1 MYGHS
6 MHRVY
11 DDWLDLMLHSLQ
23 RDDEN
28 YLETLEDY
36 GEEEAQIFA
45 EAFGEL
51 QNAMGETNT
60 DILGIVYEE
69 LGQASDHF
77 GQHFTPHNVCEMK
90 AEMVIGADQDTEREE
105 PYTIADP
112 ASGTGRLLIYA
123 AKQIP
128 GDVDAV
134 FYGQDKDSTCA
145 KMTALNM
152 VFFNMDGYAV
162 QGDSLTLD
170 KRRAWETRGSPM
182 GGEIREL
189 EEEDFPEIDYEAVK
203 EEVEQEAEEIEQ
215 EELGGHEVEL
225 VDLKDTEET
234 TLSDFAGGGGE

>member
-1 MYGHS
+1 
-6 MHRVY
+6 MHKVY
-11 DDWLDLMLHSLQ
+11 EDFLDLTLYSLQ
-23 RDDEN
+23 RRDDP

-51 QNAMGETNT
+51 QKAMGETNT
-60 DILGIVYEE
+60 DILGVVYEE

-77 GQHFTPHNVCEMK
+77 GQHFTPHNLCDMK
-90 AEMVIGADQDTEREE
+90 AEMVINADQDTEQEE

-112 ASGTGRLLIYA
+112 ASGTGRLLIHA
-123 AKQIP
+123 AKKIP

-162 QGDSLTLD
+162 QGDSLTLE
-170 KRRAWETRGSPM
+170 KHRAWQTQGSPM

-189 EEEDFPEIDYEAVK
+189 EESQFPEIDYDAVK
-203 EEVEQEAEEIEQ
+203 EEAEQEAEEM
-215 EELGGHEVEL
+215 ELDEDIGGHEVNL
-225 VDLKDTEET
+225 VDLEDTEET
-234 TLSDFAGGGGE
+234 TLTDFAEGDSD

>member
-6 MHRVY
+6 IHRAY
-11 DDWLDLMLHSLQ
+11 DDWLDLMLYSLQ

-51 QNAMGETNT
+51 QKAMGETNT

-77 GQHFTPHNVCEMK
+77 GQHFTPHNLCDMK
-90 AEMVIGADQDTEREE
+90 AEMVINADQETEREE

-112 ASGTGRLLIYA
+112 ASGTGRLLIHA
-123 AKQIP
+123 AKKVP
-128 GDVDAV
+128 GDIDAV

-162 QGDSLTLD
+162 QGDSLTLE
-170 KRRAWETRGSPM
+170 KRRAWRTQGSPM

-189 EEEDFPEIDYEAVK
+189 EESQFPEIDYDAVK
-203 EEVEQEAEEIEQ
+203 KEAEQEAEKLQGED
-215 EELGGHEVEL
+215 LKDHEVNL
-225 VDLKDTEET
+225 VDLEDTEET
-234 TLSDFAGGGGE
+234 TLKDFAEGDSN